1 MKCIVLAGG
10 SGDRLWPLSRKNYP
24 KQFIHIKE
32 NRSLFQETI
41 ARNIP
46 FCEEFDIITSQ
57 KYANI
62 VEGQLQAFQG
72 LRYRCFYEEVGK
84 KTAPAVAIACLCDN
98 RSEDY
103 LVVSTDHII
112 DGGDY
117 KGAISAGRTYMSQG
131 QLVCLGIPAADHF
144 KTGYGYFHDVDG
156 KPRFS
161 HCEEEHPIP
170 QGETWYYDTGILL
183 FNGGDYLHELSRKSP
198 TLYAQIRECV
208 DQLDVSQRNVRI
220 PAELVR
226 DIEPVSI
233 GRAVTNVSEKMKLVQ
248 GDFQWRRI
256 MTLESL
262 DQYAHGAD
270 FGHVIQNNCE
280 NVSIMN
286 EADHQLVVANG
297 LSDVIVVNT
306 PDAVYVSRKN
316 QADQIKTIIQ
326 NNYGEQQAYFDEGN
340 IYYTPWGIK
349 ETIHYASSYRVK
361 KITIFPGK
369 ELSMHVHKLRTE
381 HWSVVRGQATI
392 QLGDE
397 IREYG
402 QNESI
407 FVPMGMPHQIANRA
421 AEDLVIIEVSVGEM
435 EYGHGSDLTR
445 LNSQPILKARCDEIV
460 RLEPAFKDN
469 LWGGTR
475 LRDIYGKKCDYEVI
489 AESWELSTHKAGQ
502 SMVAT
507 GKNQGLMLGEYIA
520 RFGRKILGWK
530 CEPYERFPLLIKF
543 IDSRESLSIQVHPGD
558 DYALQKEDE
567 YGKNEL
573 WYIVDCEPDSYLYCG
588 FSKDTDEEEVR
599 RRIENGTLPEILNRI
614 PVKKG
619 ESYFIETGT
628 VHAIGPGVLVCEIQ
642 QSSNVTYRLYD
653 YQRRDK
659 YGELRELHVDKA
671 MEVVDFHRKD
681 LMAAGAMECKYFS
694 VEKWEI
700 RKEQSFALDDSSFRA
715 FVILNGSGTVQVGE
729 EVLSYKAA
737 DCFFVPAGKKTVVF
751 TGSGELLKVQV

>member
-46 FCEEFDIITSQ
+46 FCEEFCIITSS

-72 LRYRCFYEEVGK
+72 LRYRCFYEEAGR

-117 KGAISAGRTYMSQG
+117 KGAIAEARTYIHQG
-131 QLVCLGIPAADHF
+131 KLVCIGIPAETF
-144 KTGYGYFHDVDG
+144 ESGYGYFRSLEE
-156 KPRFS
+156 KTRFY
-161 HCEEEHPIP
+161 HCEEEGTIP
-170 QGETWYYDTGILL
+170 SEEQWYYDTGILL

-198 TLYAQIRECV
+198 VLYAQIRECV
-208 DQLDVSQRNVRI
+208 DQLDTGGRHIRI
-220 PAELVR
+220 PKELVQE
-226 DIEPVSI
+226 IEPVSI
-233 GRAVTNVSEKMKLVQ
+233 GRAVTNVSEKMKLIQ

-262 DQYAHGAD
+262 DQYFHGMD
-270 FGHVIQNNCE
+270 SGKVIQKDCE
-280 NVSIMN
+280 NVSVMN
-286 EADHQLVVANG
+286 EASHQLVVANG
-297 LSDVIVVNT
+297 LTDVIVVNT

-316 QADQIKTIIQ
+316 QADQIKTIIRE
-326 NNYGEQQAYFDEGN
+326 NYGKQQAYFDEGN
-340 IYYTPWGIK
+340 IYYTSWGIK
-349 ETIHYASSYRVK
+349 ETLHYASSYKVK
-361 KITIFPGK
+361 KITVFPGK
-369 ELSMHVHKLRTE
+369 ELSMHVHQLRTE
-381 HWSVVRGQATI
+381 HWSVVSGTATI
-392 QLGDE
+392 QLHDTL
-397 IREYG
+397 REYG

-407 FVPMGMPHQIANRA
+407 FVPKGTPHQIANRST
-421 AEDLVIIEVSVGEM
+421 EDLVIIEVSIGEL

-445 LNSQPILKARCDEIV
+445 LYSQPILKDVCDEVI

-475 LRDIYGKKCDYEVI
+475 LRDIYGKKCDYEII
-489 AESWELSTHKAGQ
+489 AESWELSTHRAGQ
-502 SMVAT
+502 SVVAT
-507 GKNQGLMLGEYIA
+507 GRNRGLLLGEYIA
-520 RFGRKILGWK
+520 RFGRGILGWK
-530 CEPYERFPLLIKF
+530 CAPYERFPLLIKF

-573 WYIVDCEPDSYLYCG
+573 WYVVDCEPDSFLYCG
-588 FSKDTDEEEVR
+588 FSRDTDEEEVR
-599 RRIENGTLPEILNRI
+599 RRVEDGTLTEILNRI

-619 ESYFIETGT
+619 DCYFIETGT
-628 VHAIGPGVLVCEIQ
+628 VHAIGPGILICEIQ

-659 YGELRELHVDKA
+659 YGELRELHLDKA
-671 MEVVDFHRKD
+671 LDVMNFHKKDME
-681 LMAAGAMECKYFS
+681 AANVMECKYFS
-694 VEKWEI
+694 VEKFCPEGEDTWH
-700 RKEQSFALDDSSFRA
+700 LDDSSFRA
-715 FVILNGSGTVQVGE
+715 FIVLEGSGSIQVGE
-729 EVLSYKAA
+729 EILPCRAA

-751 TGSGELLKVQV
+751 HGTGTVLKVQV

>member
-46 FCEEFDIITSQ
+46 FCEEFYIITSE

-62 VEGQLQAFQG
+62 VEGQMQAFQG

-103 LVVSTDHII
+103 LVVSTDHVI

-117 KGAISAGRTYMSQG
+117 KGAIAEARACIHQG
-131 QLVCLGIPAADHF
+131 QLVCLGIPAGSFEA
-144 KTGYGYFHDVDG
+144 GYGYFRQVDA
-156 KPRFS
+156 KTRFW
-161 HCEEEHPIP
+161 HCEESREIP
-170 QGETWYYDTGILL
+170 EGEQWYFDTGILL

-198 TLYAQIRECV
+198 VLYAQIRECV
-208 DQLDVSQRNVRI
+208 DELDTGHRHIRI
-220 PAELVR
+220 PAELVQE
-226 DIEPVSI
+226 IEPVSI
-233 GRAVTNVSEKMKLVQ
+233 GRAVTNVSEKMRLVQ
-248 GDFQWRRI
+248 GNFQWQRI

-262 DQYAHGAD
+262 DQYYHGAD
-270 FGHVIQNNCE
+270 SGKVIQNDCE
-280 NVSIMN
+280 NVSVMN
-286 EADHQLVVANG
+286 EASHQLVVANG

-306 PDAVYVSRKN
+306 PDAVYVSRKS
-316 QADQIKTIIQ
+316 QADQIKTIIRD
-326 NNYGEQQAYFDEGN
+326 NYREQQAYFDEGN

-349 ETIHYASSYRVK
+349 ETLYYAKSYKVK

-369 ELSMHVHKLRTE
+369 ELSMHVHQLRTE
-381 HWSVVRGQATI
+381 HWSVVSGTATI
-392 QLGDE
+392 QLGDTLE
-397 IREYG
+397 EYG

-407 FVPMGMPHQIANRA
+407 YVPKGTPHQVANRST
-421 AEDLVIIEVSVGEM
+421 EDLVIIEVSIGEL

-445 LNSQPILKARCDEIV
+445 LESRPILAAVCDDIV
-460 RLEPAFKDN
+460 RMEPAFKDN

-475 LRDIYGKKCDYEVI
+475 LRDVYGKKCDYEII

-502 SMVAT
+502 SIIAT
-507 GKNQGLMLGEYIA
+507 GPNRGLMLSEYID
-520 RFGRKILGWK
+520 RFGRGILGWK

-543 IDSRESLSIQVHPGD
+543 IDSRQSLSIQVHPGD
-558 DYALQKEDE
+558 DYALQQEDE

-573 WYIVDCEPDSYLYCG
+573 WYVVDCEPDSWLYCG
-588 FSKDTDEEEVR
+588 FSRDTTEEEVR
-599 RRIENGTLPEILNRI
+599 RRVEDGTLTRILNKI

-628 VHAIGPGVLVCEIQ
+628 VHAIGPGVLICEIQ

-671 MEVVDFHRKD
+671 LDVIDFRKKDME
-681 LMAAGAMECKYFS
+681 AARTMECKYFS
-694 VEKWEI
+694 VERWPI
-700 RKEQSFALDDSSFRA
+700 NGEQAFVLDDSSFRA
-715 FVILNGSGTVQVGE
+715 FVVLEGEGTVQSGGE
-729 EVLSYKAA
+729 NLEYKAA
-737 DCFFVPAGKKTVVF
+737 DCFFVPAGKKTVTF
-751 TGSGELLKVQV
+751 REMERY

>member
-46 FCEEFDIITSQ
+46 FCEEFYIITSE

-62 VEGQLQAFQG
+62 VEGQMQAFQG

-103 LVVSTDHII
+103 LVVSTDHVI

-117 KGAISAGRTYMSQG
+117 KGAIAEARACIHQG
-131 QLVCLGIPAADHF
+131 QLVCLGIPAGSFEA
-144 KTGYGYFHDVDG
+144 GYGYFRQVDA
-156 KPRFS
+156 KTRFW
-161 HCEEEHPIP
+161 HCEESREIP
-170 QGETWYYDTGILL
+170 EGEQWYFDTGILL

-198 TLYAQIRECV
+198 VLYAQIRECV
-208 DQLDVSQRNVRI
+208 DELDTGHRHIRI
-220 PAELVR
+220 PAELVQE
-226 DIEPVSI
+226 IEPVSI
-233 GRAVTNVSEKMKLVQ
+233 GRAVTNVSEKMRLVQ
-248 GDFQWRRI
+248 GNFQWQRI

-262 DQYAHGAD
+262 DQYYHGAD
-270 FGHVIQNNCE
+270 SGKVIQNDCE
-280 NVSIMN
+280 NVSVMN
-286 EADHQLVVANG
+286 EASHQLVVANG

-306 PDAVYVSRKN
+306 PDAVYVSRKS
-316 QADQIKTIIQ
+316 QADQIKTIIRD
-326 NNYGEQQAYFDEGN
+326 NYREQQAYFDEGN

-349 ETIHYASSYRVK
+349 ETLYYAKSYKVK

-369 ELSMHVHKLRTE
+369 ELSMHVHQLRTE
-381 HWSVVRGQATI
+381 HWSVVSGTATI
-392 QLGDE
+392 QLGDTLE
-397 IREYG
+397 EYG

-407 FVPMGMPHQIANRA
+407 YVPKGTPHQVANRST
-421 AEDLVIIEVSVGEM
+421 EDLVIIEVSIGEL

-445 LNSQPILKARCDEIV
+445 LESRPILAAVCDDIV
-460 RLEPAFKDN
+460 RMEPAFKDN

-475 LRDIYGKKCDYEVI
+475 LRDVYGKKCDYEII

-502 SMVAT
+502 SIIAT
-507 GKNQGLMLGEYIA
+507 GPNRGLMLSEYID
-520 RFGRKILGWK
+520 RFGRGILGWK

-543 IDSRESLSIQVHPGD
+543 IDSRQSLSIQVHPGD
-558 DYALQKEDE
+558 DYALQQEDE

-573 WYIVDCEPDSYLYCG
+573 WYVVDCEPDSWLYCG
-588 FSKDTDEEEVR
+588 FSRDTTEEEVR
-599 RRIENGTLPEILNRI
+599 RRVEDGTLTRILNKI

-628 VHAIGPGVLVCEIQ
+628 VHAIGPGVLICEIQ

-671 MEVVDFHRKD
+671 LDVIDFRKKDME
-681 LMAAGAMECKYFS
+681 AARTMECKYFS
-694 VEKWEI
+694 VERWPI
-700 RKEQSFALDDSSFRA
+700 NGEQAFVLDDSSFRA
-715 FVILNGSGTVQVGE
+715 FVVLEGEGTVQSGGE
-729 EVLSYKAA
+729 NLEYKAA
-737 DCFFVPAGKKTVVF
+737 DCFFVPAGKKTVTFQGNGTV
-751 TGSGELLKVQV
+751 LKVQV